1 MGEIRT
7 DPELLQRVASTLRNA
22 RTDLD
27 GSAVEPPQPQAGV
40 VTEMLSASLSLL
52 CEGIGNVSASVGGVG
67 DAVAEGHDTYVDTDQ
82 DQAIR
87 LQRQDIQAEQPR

>member
-27 GSAVEPPQPQAGV
+27 GSATEPPQPQAGI

-52 CEGIGNVSASVGGVG
+52 CEGIGNVSASVGGAG
-67 DAVAEGHDTYVDTDQ
+67 DAVAEGSHTYVDVDHE
-82 DQAIR
+82 QAIS
-87 LQRQDIQAEQPR
+87 LQRQDIQAEKPR

>member
-1 MGEIRT
+1 MAEIKA

-27 GSAVEPPQPQAGV
+27 GSATEPPQPQAGI

-52 CEGIGNVSASVGGVG
+52 CEGIGNVSTSVGGAG
-67 DAVAEGHDTYVDTDQ
+67 DAVAEGRDTYVETDHE
-82 DQAIR
+82 QAAN
-87 LQRQDIQAEQPR
+87 LQRQHLQADQPR

>member
-1 MGEIRT
+1 MGEIQAN
-7 DPELLQRVASTLRNA
+7 PELLERVASTLRHA

-27 GSAVEPPQPQAGV
+27 GSAIEPPQPQAGI

-67 DAVAEGHDTYVDTDQ
+67 DAVAEGRDTYVDTDQ
-82 DQAIR
+82 EQAIS
-87 LQRQDIQAEQPR
+87 LQRQEIQSEQPR